1 MSTTEPPT
9 DVALLQTWRDGDEQ
23 AGRALVRR
31 HTPTLHRF
39 FAIKAPEHVGDLVQ
53 SVFLAALEGPPFRG
67 DAAFRTYLLAIARRL
82 LLKHFRKQLRGE
94 RALALAQMTASDAG
108 GSPSMVA
115 VARQEV
121 QLLAVALRRI
131 PIDHQIALELFYWE
145 ELPVGE
151 IAVVLDV
158 APGTVKSRLSR
169 AREAL
174 REQISRAE
182 ADPEVR
188 RRTSDDLERWAAELR
203 ALEKKD
209 GTEGEDRE
217 PS

>member
-1 MSTTEPPT
+1 MSTTDPPT
-9 DVALLQTWRDGDEQ
+9 DAALLQAWRDGDEQ

-31 HTPTLHRF
+31 HTTTLHRF

-82 LLKHFRKQLRGE
+82 LLKHFRKRVRGE
-94 RALALAQMTASDAG
+94 RALALAKMTASDVG

-115 VARQEV
+115 AARQEV
-121 QLLAVALRRI
+121 RLLAVALRRI
-131 PIDHQIALELFYWE
+131 PVDHQIALELFYWE
-145 ELPVGE
+145 ELPVAE

-174 REQISRAE
+174 RDQIARAE

-188 RRTSDDLERWAAELR
+188 RRTSDDPGRWAAELR
-203 ALEKKD
+203 ALENKR
-209 GTEGEDRE
+209 GTDEGDRE
-217 PS
+217 PR